1 VPGALEGWAQHD
13 KGHQYRLI
21 LCLDDVA
28 WSYRLPVRPGLQRKR
43 RRAGQLPLSQ
53 TEAELGVA
61 YWRGMSSIFE
71 QSINRI
77 ALRVPRR
84 SFATGLIS
92 LACRD
97 EATTHA
103 NKRQISPVRA
113 NEDRNNYRSL

>member
-1 VPGALEGWAQHD
+1 
-13 KGHQYRLI
+13 
-21 LCLDDVA
+21 
-28 WSYRLPVRPGLQRKR
+28 
-43 RRAGQLPLSQ
+43 
-53 TEAELGVA
+53 
-61 YWRGMSSIFE
+61 MSSIFE

-113 NEDRNNYRSL
+113 NEDRNNYRSLKGRGAEAFKDQINSVRRAENVTPTSNTDQSEGVNSNTLPLRTKYAIM